1 MKRKIVECISLTVAL
16 CLLFSSVAFGATRD
30 TIRNMTYEEWL
41 EEQETLN
48 DVSDTPESNLEPVKD
63 NPETHIENK
72 IKSNRSEETGAL
84 LLDSLLKEKGKYDL
98 DVEICRDRSALDI
111 TNSIL
116 SSESTERTAPVASL
130 TPVIVN
136 EDSLVDGQIS
146 TETMIAFFFND
157 SDDDSDTI
165 VGRYVDG
172 SAVDYILGQIDGGFV
187 IRITEPGS
195 YQLFYQVEDSSGEF
209 SRMVRFSFTV
219 VEALKQEKYQAFE
232 GSFSSAEDS
241 NTYSFS
247 IDFSNMD
254 SAAVCL
260 VRKGYIGTLIKV
272 YDESGNQVLQKGTG
286 SSYGTGHS
294 YAKNWGYIDKPSED
308 ATVCNYTVVATPNK
322 YDDYASDYRI
332 IIGDKNDTEL
342 MMSGIENTVLL
353 SQYFQS
359 MHNAQNSEYVPN
371 VGEYWFKYRREAT
384 SVITILS
391 NVPDI
396 RFKILD
402 VDTLH
407 VMFDSATE
415 PSTHRTSFLDS
426 DPLSCA
432 EKARLT
438 TVEGMEYYLVVYC
451 LNPKEN
457 LSLREGTMVTLVGHP
472 RMRAGNTKIMPNV
485 SVSANNKR
493 FSSPAVF
500 QIDSANLPN
509 TAQVN
514 FIELGGVQLSS
525 IEQWRMI
532 APNKS
537 DWKTTKG
544 SHALALYMDYKDDA
558 NDNAL
563 LKGTWNASFITSLST
578 NSLTFTPTYTF
589 FYNYEY
595 GD

>member
-1 MKRKIVECISLTVAL
+1 MKRKIVEFISQTVAL
-16 CLLFSSVAFGATRD
+16 CLVSSSVAFGATRD

-48 DVSDTPESNLEPVKD
+48 DVSDTPESNLESVKA
-63 NPETHIENK
+63 NPEAHIE
-72 IKSNRSEETGAL
+72 IKSNRTEGTGAL

-98 DVEICRDRSALDI
+98 DVEICRDRSAWNI

-136 EDSLVDGQIS
+136 EDSLVDGKIS

-172 SAVDYILGQIDGGFV
+172 SAVDYILGQIDDGFV

-219 VEALKQEKYQAFE
+219 VEAPKQEKYQAFE

-247 IDFSNMD
+247 IDFSN
-254 SAAVCL
+254 
-260 VRKGYIGTLIKV
+260 
-272 YDESGNQVLQKGTG
+272 
-286 SSYGTGHS
+286 
-294 YAKNWGYIDKPSED
+294 
-308 ATVCNYTVVATPNK
+308 
-322 YDDYASDYRI
+322 
-332 IIGDKNDTEL
+332 
-342 MMSGIENTVLL
+342 
-353 SQYFQS
+353 
-359 MHNAQNSEYVPN
+359 
-371 VGEYWFKYRREAT
+371 
-384 SVITILS
+384 
-391 NVPDI
+391 
-396 RFKILD
+396 
-402 VDTLH
+402 
-407 VMFDSATE
+407 
-415 PSTHRTSFLDS
+415 
-426 DPLSCA
+426 
-432 EKARLT
+432 
-438 TVEGMEYYLVVYC
+438 
-451 LNPKEN
+451 
-457 LSLREGTMVTLVGHP
+457 
-472 RMRAGNTKIMPNV
+472 
-485 SVSANNKR
+485 
-493 FSSPAVF
+493 
-500 QIDSANLPN
+500 
-509 TAQVN
+509 
-514 FIELGGVQLSS
+514 
-525 IEQWRMI
+525 
-532 APNKS
+532 
-537 DWKTTKG
+537 
-544 SHALALYMDYKDDA
+544 MDYKDDA